1 MSAQLAHLTTGR
13 GRPAALYHPDSLPP
27 AEAWDLR
34 AAEVDMA
41 ELAELRRL
49 RDDFNTALIK
59 TRDDER
65 RRIGRDI
72 HDSTM
77 QLLVGM
83 NLAVGQLRRTGL
95 RGEGPRV
102 VADIESMLAEAQRE
116 LRTIAYLAHPPELDR
131 MGMVEAMDRLVT
143 GFARRTGLEA
153 SFDCIG
159 QGASLTRHAQMSI
172 YRIVQEALANIHR
185 HARATALSVRLV
197 ARRGLLHVLVV
208 DNGRGMGL
216 DSQAGVGLMGMRSR
230 LDELG
235 GRLTVLNLQ
244 PGAAIVASVRI

>member
-1 MSAQLAHLTTGR
+1 MGTDLGHRAACYTPQ
-13 GRPAALYHPDSLPP
+13 AALYHPANLAP

-34 AAEVDMA
+34 AAEIDMA

-49 RDDFNTALIK
+49 RDGFNAALIK

-77 QLLVGM
+77 QLLVGV
-83 NLAVGQLRRTGL
+83 NLAVGQLKRTGL

-102 VADIESMLAEAQRE
+102 VADIEGMLAEAQRE

-131 MGMVEAMDRLVT
+131 IGMVEAMDRLVT
-143 GFARRTGLEA
+143 GFGRRTGLET
-153 SFDCIG
+153 SFDCSG
-159 QGASLTRHAQMSI
+159 QGADLTRHAQMSI
-172 YRIVQEALANIHR
+172 YRIVQEALANVHR

-197 ARRGLLHVLVV
+197 SRGGLLHVRVA
-208 DNGRGMGL
+208 DNGRGIAPG
-216 DSQAGVGLMGMRSR
+216 SQAGVGLMGMRSR

-235 GRLTVLNLQ
+235 GRLTVRNLQ
-244 PGAAIVASVRI
+244 PGAAIVASVRV